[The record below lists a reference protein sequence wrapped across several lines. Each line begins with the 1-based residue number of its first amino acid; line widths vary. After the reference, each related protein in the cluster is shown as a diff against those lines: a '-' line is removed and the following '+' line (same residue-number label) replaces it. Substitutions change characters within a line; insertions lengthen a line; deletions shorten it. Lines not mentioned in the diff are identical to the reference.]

1 MKKNNHVFL
10 WVPLSQQKHI
20 LVLKAHPSSQVILRH
35 NLAFVTK
42 CKFYICWMS
51 HIIAHFFAIWSI
63 TNQIL
68 IYLHPFFAWGRK
80 IRKTWIIEAWTL
92 MNKSKNEQKIH
103 VLPSKFSRKR
113 LKIKS
118 SCTKFLHLSS
128 PLMYLLVKYSQFMK
142 LN

>member
-1 MKKNNHVFL
+1 M
-10 WVPLSQQKHI
+10 PLSQQKHI

-51 HIIAHFFAIWSI
+51 HIIAHFLPFDLSL
-63 TNQIL
+63 TKFSFTYIL
-68 IYLHPFFAWGRK
+68 FFAWGRK
-80 IRKTWIIEAWTL
+80 IRKLGLLKHKTITEWINQR
-92 MNKSKNEQKIH
+92 MNKKYTYI
-103 VLPSKFSRKR
+103 LRSKFSRKR

-118 SCTKFLHLSS
+118 SCPKFLHLSS